1 MNSSQLSA
9 WYPQKVLTSNQYPR
23 IINLHD
29 IFSLEWGDSM
39 CAKPFTR
46 KGEMRISCYGYK
58 ILYSDLLEN
67 QTVNGLSSV
76 LEVPYTMWGALFSV
90 PLVLPLRVLH
100 QSCVDLGYR
109 RLYSPSTV
117 TAVDTTIAKAS
128 RKRNITHWE
137 LWSLKH
143 YFLFVYV
150 ISILFL
156 PASFLWVTPE
166 EPELTVINVIFER
179 LSFPRRPTEVGPSYT
194 TFTVLSLN
202 RVAGFP
208 HGGHFS
214 SRFGRVGSNI
224 AKSRQWRFHSVS
236 GMAEVNTMNWSIE
249 LSLLEVWGFDWLDM
263 GRRGGQPR
271 SRTSCHTNQLSAIRS
286 RLLSFNAV
294 LVHCT

>member
-1 MNSSQLSA
+1 MRWLRLPKTLLSSCDETFCNNAGQIA
-9 WYPQKVLTSNQYPR
+9 PQRMPK
-23 IINLHD
+23 
-29 IFSLEWGDSM
+29 
-39 CAKPFTR
+39 
-46 KGEMRISCYGYK
+46 YGYRCRHDHCK
-58 ILYSDLLEN
+58 SQPKTKYHPL
-67 QTVNGLSSV
+67 
-76 LEVPYTMWGALFSV
+76 GA
-90 PLVLPLRVLH
+90 
-100 QSCVDLGYR
+100 
-109 RLYSPSTV
+109 
-117 TAVDTTIAKAS
+117 I
-128 RKRNITHWE
+128 
-137 LWSLKH
+137 WSLKH